1 MCLCDSKH
9 TLCTDTQRQEKQ
21 EKKRRTL
28 RNTSRRDSSE
38 RLDRAVTQ
46 ERGREMH
53 AGFPKQQL
61 GGAEK

>member
-9 TLCTDTQRQEKQ
+9 TLCTDTQTGETR
-21 EKKRRTL
+21 KKRRTL